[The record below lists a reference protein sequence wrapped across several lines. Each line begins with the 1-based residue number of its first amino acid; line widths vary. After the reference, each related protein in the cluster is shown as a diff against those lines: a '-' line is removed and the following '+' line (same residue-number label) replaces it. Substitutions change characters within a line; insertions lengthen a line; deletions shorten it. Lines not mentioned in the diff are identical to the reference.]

1 MLQVWRV
8 YFVFFFL
15 KEKTLFYFLFFK
27 TKLTCSYQ
35 TRTYWLVNEQ
45 KLFCDSSK
53 KSKAVQYSCFG
64 AFETFIEHSTQSTC
78 YSYNYVPFGN
88 VKLAL
93 PMLLFSSYPH
103 NAHFFSLKH
112 FGLLAVHLCSSWRWP
127 PKSVFQLKRVNLQ
140 KIWHNPFALFGFC
153 VKVRFISR
161 SRSCFQNI
169 RLVIFL
175 CFLLFVNGKH
185 GRKQEMYG

>member
-1 MLQVWRV
+1 M
-8 YFVFFFL
+8 FFFL
-15 KEKTLFYFLFFK
+15 KEKTIFYFLFFK

-93 PMLLFSSYPH
+93 PMP
-103 NAHFFSLKH
+103 FSLPT
-112 FGLLAVHLCSSWRWP
+112 LIMLISLVLNI
-127 PKSVFQLKRVNLQ
+127 SVCWL
-140 KIWHNPFALFGFC
+140 
-153 VKVRFISR
+153 FISALPGGGHLNLSFNLNVSIYR
-161 SRSCFQNI
+161 KYDIIPLPC
-169 RLVIFL
+169 LVS
-175 CFLLFVNGKH
+175 V
-185 GRKQEMYG
+185 